1 MAQKSE
7 QATPSPATTKQ
18 KTSIWKRRLGKGSKQ
33 SSNSN
38 SRKSA
43 AASASPTTVAAPLPM
58 VAITVNGVTTAAVA
72 AADTTEE
79 IVKESSTTSAV
90 ENSPLIMDT
99 THQSSNYTMQ
109 EDSNAV
115 NTPHFPSS
123 SNHSTASYFNS
134 IISGHRLSFSEE
146 ESTDGNGLVIQEV
159 ITTQTS
165 FGLLESFLNVEG
177 EAGEK
182 WTPFGTDHDDDDD
195 VEKHV
200 G

>member
-1 MAQKSE
+1 
-7 QATPSPATTKQ
+7 
-18 KTSIWKRRLGKGSKQ
+18 
-33 SSNSN
+33 
-38 SRKSA
+38 
-43 AASASPTTVAAPLPM
+43 
-58 VAITVNGVTTAAVA
+58 
-72 AADTTEE
+72 
-79 IVKESSTTSAV
+79 
-90 ENSPLIMDT
+90 
-99 THQSSNYTMQ
+99 MQ

-115 NTPHFPSS
+115 TPHFPSS

-146 ESTDGNGLVIQEV
+146 ESTDGNGLVIQE
-159 ITTQTS
+159 ITAQTS

-182 WTPFGTDHDDDDD
+182 WTPFGTDHDDDD